1 MARILLSENHNP
13 IAIVLGGGGAR
24 AAYQV
29 GFLRYLARQYP
40 HLEIPIICGTSA
52 GAINAVQLARHRGSF
67 NEAVDELS
75 DLWRSLTVDQVFQ
88 VNTAA
93 LLRGIFYWGL
103 RLISGGSSLA
113 PATRGMVDTS
123 PLRKF
128 LQKATCSDEG
138 GIPGVAE
145 KLKSGRLYALAVT
158 TTDYGT
164 GQSVTWVQGNGHHL
178 WRRPHRR
185 GVRAEISIDH
195 VLASTALPLFFPAIK
210 INGSWHGDGGMRQT
224 APLSPA
230 LHLGAQRILAVSTRY
245 LPSQPEAEISVIH
258 GYPPPVQVAG
268 ILMNA
273 VFLDALEADA
283 SNLIRLNHFI
293 GKLPE
298 EERENLRQVRLMTTR
313 PSMNLGRLAAEF
325 EPKLPGPF
333 RFLERGLGTQETKS
347 PDYLSMLLFQSD
359 FIGAL
364 IDLGEKDAEDQA
376 EEIKAF
382 VEDGETANQ
391 LPFSG

>member
-1 MARILLSENHNP
+1 MARIDLSETHSP
-13 IAIVLGGGGAR
+13 IAVVLGGGGAR

-40 HLEIPIICGTSA
+40 QLQLSIICGTSA
-52 GAINAVQLARHRGSF
+52 GAINAAHLARHPGSLL
-67 NEAVDELS
+67 ESVEELS
-75 DLWRSLTVDQVFQ
+75 QLWRSLTVDQVFR
-88 VNTAA
+88 VNTAS
-93 LLRGIFYWGL
+93 LLRGVFNWGL

-113 PATRGMVDTS
+113 PATRGMVDTT
-123 PLRKF
+123 PLREF
-128 LQKATCSDEG
+128 LQKVTNSSGDP
-138 GIPGVAE
+138 IPGVIE
-145 KLKSGRLYALAVT
+145 NLNSGRLYALAVT

-164 GQSVTWVQGNGHHL
+164 GQSVTWVQGNGSHL
-178 WRRPHRR
+178 WRRPNRR
-185 GVRAEISIDH
+185 GVKAEISIDH
-195 VLASTALPLFFPAIK
+195 VLASTALPLFFPAIN
-210 INGSWHGDGGMRQT
+210 IDDSWHGDGGVRQT

-245 LPSQPEAEISVIH
+245 LPSQPEAEIPVIQ

-268 ILMNA
+268 VLMNA

-283 SNLIRLNHFI
+283 NNLSRLNHFLAKI
-293 GKLPE
+293 PE
-298 EERENLRQVRLMTTR
+298 EERESLREVRLMTAR

-359 FIGAL
+359 YIGAL
-364 IDLGEKDAEDQA
+364 IDLGEKDAENQA
-376 EEIKAF
+376 EEIKSF
-382 VEDGETANQ
+382 VEDGELAN
-391 LPFSG
+391 PRPASG